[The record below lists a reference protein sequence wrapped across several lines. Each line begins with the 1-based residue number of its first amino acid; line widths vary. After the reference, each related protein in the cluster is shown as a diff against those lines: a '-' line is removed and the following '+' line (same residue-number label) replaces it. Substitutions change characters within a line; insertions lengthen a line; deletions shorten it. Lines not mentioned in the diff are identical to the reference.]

1 MKNKHIVVAGVVV
14 EKDSKY
20 LLVQEKKELVYGLWN
35 LPAGKVDEGETVEEA
50 AVREAKE
57 EVGYKVRLIKKIY
70 VDHKPIHVFSAEI
83 VGGKFE
89 FPKDEI
95 LDAKW
100 FTFEEIRKMKDKLR
114 GNWIIESINAFKK
127 G

>member
-57 EVGYKVRLIKKIY
+57 EVGYKVRLIKK
-70 VDHKPIHVFSAEI
+70 S
-83 VGGKFE
+83 
-89 FPKDEI
+89 
-95 LDAKW
+95 
-100 FTFEEIRKMKDKLR
+100 M
-114 GNWIIESINAFKK
+114 
-127 G
+127 